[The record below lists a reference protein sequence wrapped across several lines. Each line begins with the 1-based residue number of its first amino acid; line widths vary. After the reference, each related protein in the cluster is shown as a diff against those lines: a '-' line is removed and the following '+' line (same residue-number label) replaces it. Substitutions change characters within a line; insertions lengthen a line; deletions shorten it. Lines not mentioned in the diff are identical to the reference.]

1 MTLSREPAE
10 CNVNATQERGSDM
23 TKEKE
28 MRPSR
33 QAKERIS
40 TKHNNITTY
49 AAVIAACLGAYG
61 FMTLGL
67 GDVFGAI

>member
-1 MTLSREPAE
+1 
-10 CNVNATQERGSDM
+10 M

-40 TKHNNITTY
+40 TKHNNLTTY
-49 AAVIAACLGAYG
+49 AAVIAACLAVYC
-61 FMTLGL
+61 FMTFGL
-67 GDVFGAI
+67 GHFFGVI